1 VRELAILFSSLGRN
15 RVSSMSDALSF
26 DSNNSLRNGKHT
38 YKYQN
43 ASPDDKNKN
52 WLEGIF
58 RKYYFYH
65 YSQLE
70 LGELINEHEFGFRL
84 FDGKIRRHL
93 AFNDKKELYAYIIK
107 FSPSDIFY
115 SSSRYQN
122 PKAEIDQKGWIGSDL
137 IFDIDGK
144 DLHLECAQ
152 SHNLVLCKDCS
163 FISKGIISKCE
174 ECNST
179 RLQIIDIP
187 CAKCIKSLNGEVK
200 KLVEILNDD
209 FGIDNKCIFIYFS
222 GNNGY
227 HIHVVDENFYSAS
240 AKKRNAFAQYLMGK
254 GYLIENLG
262 ITKNNGVLI
271 PTHNKVIYNQ
281 GWRRRIFDSMHLPI
295 QNNRIDDRFIK
306 KYNRMQDTSNNNIKD
321 IISTH
326 IFDLSAKI
334 DPNVT
339 MDIHRIFRLAG
350 SINSKSGLIKA
361 FCKDLDSFNPFVDA
375 CFIGDSNVE
384 IESKLNIKLL
394 LKGKQFSIKTG
405 TNTLPEYVAAYMIC
419 KGIGD
424 IRE

>member
-1 VRELAILFSSLGRN
+1 
-15 RVSSMSDALSF
+15 MSDALSF
-26 DSNNSLRNGKHT
+26 DSNDSIKKGQHT
-38 YKYQN
+38 SKYPN
-43 ASPDDKNKN
+43 AEPDDKNKN

-70 LGELINEHEFGFRL
+70 LHELINEHEFGFRL
-84 FDGKIRRHL
+84 FDGKIHRHL

-122 PKAEIDQKGWIGSDL
+122 PRAEIDQKGWIGSDL

-152 SHNLVLCKDCS
+152 SHNLVMCKECG

-174 ECNST
+174 VCNST
-179 RLQIIDIP
+179 RLQIIEIP
-187 CAKCIKSLNGEVK
+187 CTRCFKSLNGEVK
-200 KLVEILNDD
+200 KLVEILYDD
-209 FGIDNKCIFIYFS
+209 FGIDKECIFVYFS

-227 HIHVVDENFYSAS
+227 HIHVVDKIFYGAS
-240 AKKRNAFAQYLMGK
+240 AKKRNAFAQYLMCK
-254 GYLIENLG
+254 GYMIENLG
-262 ITKNNGVLI
+262 FRKNAEGVLI
-271 PTHNKVIYNQ
+271 PMHNKILCNQ
-281 GWRRRIFDSMHLPI
+281 GWRKRIFDSMHLPI
-295 QNNRIDDRFIK
+295 QNHRIDDKFVK
-306 KYNRMQDTSNNNIKD
+306 KYNRMEGANSNNIKD
-321 IISTH
+321 IISTC
-326 IFDLSAKI
+326 IFNLSAKI

-375 CFIGDSNVE
+375 CFIGDSSVE
-384 IESKLNIKLL
+384 IESKLDIKIS
-394 LKGKQFSIKTG
+394 LKGKQFNIKTG
-405 TNTLPEYVAAYMIC
+405 MNALPEYVAAYVIC

-424 IRE
+424 IQE

>member
-1 VRELAILFSSLGRN
+1 MSDTFSSDL
-15 RVSSMSDALSF
+15 D
-26 DSNNSLRNGKHT
+26 NSVKNGIHASR
-38 YKYQN
+38 YQN
-43 ASPDDKNKN
+43 SEPNDKNKN
-52 WLEGIF
+52 WLEGVF

-144 DLHLECAQ
+144 DLHLDCAQ
-152 SHNLVLCKDCS
+152 NHNLILCKDCNS
-163 FISKGIISKCE
+163 ISKGIVSKCVV
-174 ECNST
+174 CNGS
-179 RLQIIDIP
+179 RLQIIDLP
-187 CAKCIKSLNGEVK
+187 CTKCIKSLNVEVK
-200 KLVEILNDD
+200 KLIEILNDD
-209 FGIDNKCIFIYFS
+209 FGIDSEYIFVYFS

-227 HIHVVDENFYSAS
+227 HIHVIDKNFFHAS

-262 ITKNNGVLI
+262 IRRNNEGTLMPI
-271 PTHNKVIYNQ
+271 SNKILYNQ
-281 GWRRRIFDSMHLPI
+281 GWRRRIFNSMYLHV
-295 QNNRIDDRFIK
+295 QNHKIDDKFVK
-306 KYNRMQDTSNNNIKD
+306 KYNRMQDTKNNNIED
-321 IISTH
+321 IINKH
-326 IFDLSAKI
+326 ISDLSTKI

-339 MDIHRIFRLAG
+339 IDVHRIFRLAG

-361 FCKDLDSFNPFVDA
+361 FCKDLDSFNPLVDA

-384 IESKLNIKLL
+384 IESKLNVKIS

-405 TNTLPEYVAAYMIC
+405 NNTVPEYMAAYMIC

-424 IRE
+424 IHRQV

>member
-1 VRELAILFSSLGRN
+1 MSDTFSSDL
-15 RVSSMSDALSF
+15 D
-26 DSNNSLRNGKHT
+26 NSEKNGIHASR
-38 YKYQN
+38 YQN
-43 ASPDDKNKN
+43 SEPNDKNKN
-52 WLEGIF
+52 WLEGVF

-144 DLHLECAQ
+144 DLHLDCAQ
-152 SHNLVLCKDCS
+152 NHNLILCKDCNS
-163 FISKGIISKCE
+163 ISKGIVSKCVV
-174 ECNST
+174 CNGS
-179 RLQIIDIP
+179 RLQIIDLP
-187 CAKCIKSLNGEVK
+187 CTKCIKSLNGEVK
-200 KLVEILNDD
+200 KLIEILNVD
-209 FGIDNKCIFIYFS
+209 FGIDSENIFVYFS

-227 HIHVVDENFYSAS
+227 HIHVIDKNFFHTS

-262 ITKNNGVLI
+262 IRRNNEGTLMPI
-271 PTHNKVIYNQ
+271 SNKILYNQ
-281 GWRRRIFDSMHLPI
+281 GWRRRIFNSMYLHV
-295 QNNRIDDRFIK
+295 QNHKIDDKFVK
-306 KYNRMQDTSNNNIKD
+306 KYNRMQDTKNDNIEDVIKK
-321 IISTH
+321 H
-326 IFDLSAKI
+326 IFDLSTKI

-339 MDIHRIFRLAG
+339 IDVHRIFRLAG

-361 FCKDLDSFNPFVDA
+361 FCKDLNSSNPLVDA
-375 CFIGDSNVE
+375 CLIGDSNVE
-384 IESKLNIKLL
+384 IESKLNVKIS

-405 TNTLPEYVAAYMIC
+405 NNTVPEYVAAYIIC

-424 IRE
+424 IHKQV

>member
-1 VRELAILFSSLGRN
+1 MSDTFSSDL
-15 RVSSMSDALSF
+15 D
-26 DSNNSLRNGKHT
+26 NSVKNGIHASR
-38 YKYQN
+38 YQN
-43 ASPDDKNKN
+43 SEPNDKNKN
-52 WLEGIF
+52 WLEGVF

-144 DLHLECAQ
+144 DLHLDCAQ
-152 SHNLVLCKDCS
+152 NHNLILCKDWNS
-163 FISKGIISKCE
+163 ISKGIVSKCVVW
-174 ECNST
+174 NGS
-179 RLQIIDIP
+179 RLQTIDLP
-187 CAKCIKSLNGEVK
+187 CTKCIKSLNVEVK
-200 KLVEILNDD
+200 KLIEILNDD
-209 FGIDNKCIFIYFS
+209 FGIDSEYIFVYFS

-227 HIHVVDENFYSAS
+227 HIHVIDKNFFHAS

-254 GYLIENLG
+254 GYLVENLG
-262 ITKNNGVLI
+262 IRRNNEGTLMPI
-271 PTHNKVIYNQ
+271 SNKILYNK
-281 GWRRRIFDSMHLPI
+281 GWRRRIFNSMYLHV
-295 QNNRIDDRFIK
+295 QNHKIDDKFVK
-306 KYNRMQDTSNNNIKD
+306 KYNKMQDTKNNNIED
-321 IISTH
+321 IINKH
-326 IFDLSAKI
+326 ISDLSTKI

-339 MDIHRIFRLAG
+339 IDVHRIFRLAG

-361 FCKDLDSFNPFVDA
+361 FCKDLDSFNPLVDA

-384 IESKLNIKLL
+384 IESKLNVKIS

-405 TNTLPEYVAAYMIC
+405 NNMVPEYMAAYMIC

-424 IRE
+424 IHRQV

>member
-1 VRELAILFSSLGRN
+1 
-15 RVSSMSDALSF
+15 MTDTLSF
-26 DSNNSLRNGKHT
+26 DSNNSGKNGKHAS
-38 YKYQN
+38 KYQN
-43 ASPDDKNKN
+43 AEPDDKNKN

-65 YSQLE
+65 YTQLE

-115 SSSRYQN
+115 SSSRYQS
-122 PKAEIDQKGWIGSDL
+122 PTAEIDQKGWIGSDL

-163 FISKGIISKCE
+163 FISKGIISKCVG
-174 ECNST
+174 CNST

-187 CAKCIKSLNGEVK
+187 CARCIKSLNVEVK

-209 FGIDNKCIFIYFS
+209 FGIDSEYIFVYFS

-227 HIHVVDENFYSAS
+227 HVHVVDKNFYDAS

-262 ITKNNGVLI
+262 IRRNNEGALI
-271 PTHNKVIYNQ
+271 PMSNKILYNQ
-281 GWRRRIFDSMHLPI
+281 GWRRRIFDSIHLSI
-295 QNNRIDDRFIK
+295 QNHKIDDKFVK
-306 KYNRMQDTSNNNIKD
+306 KYNRMQDANNNNIKD
-321 IISTH
+321 AINTH
-326 IFDLSAKI
+326 ILDLSAKI

-339 MDIHRIFRLAG
+339 IDIHRIFRLAG

-375 CFIGDSNVE
+375 CFIGDSKVE
-384 IESKLNIKLL
+384 IESKLNIKIS

-405 TNTLPEYVAAYMIC
+405 KNTLPEYVAAYMIC

-424 IRE
+424 IQNQT

>member
-1 VRELAILFSSLGRN
+1 
-15 RVSSMSDALSF
+15 MSDTSSF
-26 DSNNSLRNGKHT
+26 DLDNSIKKGIHSSR
-38 YKYQN
+38 YQN
-43 ASPDDKNKN
+43 SEPNDKNKN
-52 WLEGIF
+52 WLEGVF

-65 YSQLE
+65 YSLLE

-122 PKAEIDQKGWIGSDL
+122 PKAEMDQKGWIGSDL

-174 ECNST
+174 GCNST

-187 CAKCIKSLNGEVK
+187 CTRCIQSLNVEVK
-200 KLVEILNDD
+200 KLIEILHDD
-209 FGIDNKCIFIYFS
+209 FGIDKESIFIYFS

-227 HIHVVDENFYSAS
+227 HIHVVDKNFYGVS

-262 ITKNNGVLI
+262 IRR
-271 PTHNKVIYNQ
+271 NKEGALMSISNKILYNR
-281 GWRRRIFDSMHLPI
+281 GWRRRIFNSMHMPI
-295 QNNRIDDRFIK
+295 QNHKIDDKFVK
-306 KYNRMQDTSNNNIKD
+306 KYNKMQDTKNNNIEH
-321 IISTH
+321 IINKH
-326 IFDLSAKI
+326 IFDLSAQI

-339 MDIHRIFRLAG
+339 MDVHRIFRLAG

-384 IESKLNIKLL
+384 IESKLNVKIS

-405 TNTLPEYVAAYMIC
+405 NNTVPEYMAAYMIC

-424 IRE
+424 IH